1 MKFISGV
8 LINAVLF
15 IAIAGF
21 TQSFH
26 VASIWVALGASFV
39 LAVLNVLLKP
49 ILLILTLPIN
59 FLTLGLFTFIINA
72 FLLQLTSKIIG
83 GDVFAIASFSVAI
96 LIAIVMTLVNM
107 IVGSALKKQ
116 G

>member
-26 VASIWVALGASFV
+26 VDSIWVALGASFV
-39 LAVLNVLLKP
+39 LAVLNMLLKP
-49 ILLILTLPIN
+49 ILFILTLPIN

-83 GDVFAIASFSVAI
+83 DDLFAISSFGADI
-96 LIAIVMTLVNM
+96 LIAIVMTCVNL
-107 IVGSALKKQ
+107 IVGSAFKKQ